1 MGTKGLATSP
11 RSRLRAALVALTAA
25 VGLFAVVLPVQ
36 ASAKYTPR
44 KFGELD
50 CNGKSTMQQSVRKT
64 MLCTDIR
71 GLAGVNNRNTWDG
84 RFYDNGLYIGHDEP
98 DMTFLSE
105 KPGSGNNVTWTETL
119 PTDPSAL
126 PTATSP
132 GSDVSHQFELSAAPW
147 FSMDMCDPNSFPQV
161 RPCTPM
167 SDANAPTCFGA
178 TGCTDRNVGSNAA
191 FMEMQFY
198 PPGFAPLADGISCD
212 NTHWCGALN
221 IDSLECTVNFVTCN
235 TACEEPVNFA
245 FIQRNGIPSGPA
257 NPQDFNVRTATPNSE
272 TLMMNPGDRL
282 EVHMWDAEVPGHP
295 GEKAFKVV
303 VTDLTTGQ
311 SGFMQASGVNGFHT
325 TSMADCSG
333 KPFNFQPEFN
343 TAAKN
348 NIVGWTALQTN
359 ISTQFET
366 GHWTSCTSLTDPF
379 PVIDAPAALK
389 GTVDTAFNRCH
400 GAYEDAAPGGDNP
413 KTSPEVGDG
422 FCYPAGFTHG
432 VLNSAPDLAT
442 GCTDGAFQNGDL
454 DFDGSPYWPEWPTGT
469 APTALYPGSFVQSL
483 PTSATA
489 QYGRFFIQTDLALS
503 ESTCRPS
510 GEGCAVP
517 PPAAPGHFYPY
528 WSRVT
533 SGGTCTLEFGNVSS
547 GTGVSDFGKDA
558 QYGTNQTPRIGYPE
572 FEGPVMSNACST

>member
-1 MGTKGLATSP
+1 MGTKVLATRG
-11 RSRLRAALVALTAA
+11 RSRLRVVLVSLTAA
-25 VGLFAVVLPVQ
+25 VGLFAVVLPAQ

-50 CNGKSTMQQSVRKT
+50 CNGKSTVQQSVRKT

-71 GLAGVNNRNTWDG
+71 GFAGVKNRNTWGG

-105 KPGSGNNVTWTETL
+105 KPGSGNNVTWFETL

-132 GSDVSHQFELSAAPW
+132 GSDVSHWFQLSAAPW
-147 FSMDMCDPNSFPQV
+147 FSMDMCDPSSYPQ
-161 RPCTPM
+161 RPCAPM
-167 SDANAPTCFGA
+167 SDSNAPTCFGP
-178 TGCTDRNVGSNAA
+178 TGCTDRNTGGGVA

-212 NTHWCGALN
+212 DTHWCGALN
-221 IDSLECTVNFVTCN
+221 IDSLECTVNFATCN

-245 FIQRNGIPSGPA
+245 FIQRNGIPPAGPS
-257 NPQDFNVRTATPNSE
+257 PQDFNVKTQTPNSE
-272 TLMMNPGDRL
+272 TLLMNPGDRL
-282 EVHMWDAEVPGHP
+282 MVHMWDAPVPGEP
-295 GEKAFKVV
+295 GQRAFKVE
-303 VTDLTTGQ
+303 VTDLTSGQTGY
-311 SGFMQASGVNGFHT
+311 MQASAVNGFHN
-325 TSMADCSG
+325 TSIADCSG
-333 KPFNFQPEFN
+333 KPFNFQPDYN
-343 TAAKN
+343 TAGFTHIAS
-348 NIVGWTALQTN
+348 WTALQTN
-359 ISTQFET
+359 ISTQYET
-366 GHWTSCTSLTDPF
+366 GHWESCSSLTDPF
-379 PVIDAPAALK
+379 PVIDAPAADK

-400 GAYEDAAPGGDNP
+400 GAYEDTVPGGDNP
-413 KTSPEVGDG
+413 KTSPETGDG

-442 GCTDGAFQNGDL
+442 GCTDSAFQNGDL
-454 DFDGSPYWPEWPTGT
+454 DFDGSPYWPEWPTGP
-469 APTALYPGSFVQSL
+469 APTSLFPGAMVQQL
-483 PTSATA
+483 PTSDGA

-517 PPAAPGHFYPY
+517 PPTAPGHFYPY

-533 SGGTCTLEFGNVSS
+533 SGGTCALEFGNVSS
-547 GTGVSDFGKDA
+547 GAGVNDFGMDA
-558 QYGTNQTPRIGYPE
+558 QYGTNQTPRLGYPE
-572 FEGPVMSNACST
+572 FEGPIISNACQT

>member
-1 MGTKGLATSP
+1 MGTKGLATGV
-11 RSRLRAALVALTAA
+11 RSRLRVVLVALTAV
-25 VGLFAVVLPVQ
+25 VGLWAVMLPAQ
-36 ASAKYTPR
+36 ASARYTPR

-50 CNGKSTMQQSVRKT
+50 CNGKSTVQQSVRKT
-64 MLCTDIR
+64 MLCTDVR
-71 GLAGVNNRNTWDG
+71 GFAGVSNRNTEDG
-84 RFYDNGLYIGHDEP
+84 HFYDNGLYIGHDEP

-119 PTDPSAL
+119 PRDPSAL
-126 PTATSP
+126 PTATRP
-132 GSDVSHQFELSAAPW
+132 GSDVSHQFQLSQAPW
-147 FSMDMCDPNSFPQV
+147 FSMDMCDPNSYPQG
-161 RPCTPM
+161 RPCTPT
-167 SDANAPTCFGA
+167 SDANAPSCFA
-178 TGCTDRNVGSNAA
+178 AVGCTDRNVGSDAA

-198 PPGFAPLADGISCD
+198 PPGFAPLADAISCD

-221 IDSLECTVNFVTCN
+221 IDSLECTVNFASCN
-235 TACEEPVNFA
+235 PKCTEPVNFA
-245 FIQRNGIPSGPA
+245 FIQRNGVPSGPA
-257 NPQDFNVRTATPNSE
+257 NPQDFNVRTQTPNSE
-272 TLMMNPGDRL
+272 TLLMNPGDRL
-282 EVHMWDAEVPGHP
+282 TVHMWDAEVPGHP
-295 GEKAFKVV
+295 GEKAFTVM

-379 PVIDAPAALK
+379 PVIDSPAALK
-389 GTVDTAFNRCH
+389 GIVDTAFDRCH
-400 GAYEDAAPGGDNP
+400 GAYENAAPGGDNP

-442 GCTDGAFQNGDL
+442 GCNDGAFQNGDL

-483 PTSATA
+483 PTSASA
-489 QYGRFFIQTDLALS
+489 QYPRFFLQTDLALS
-503 ESTCRPS
+503 ESTCTDS
-510 GEGCAVP
+510 GKGCAVP
-517 PPAAPGHFYPY
+517 PPNAPGHFYPY

-533 SGGTCTLEFGNVSS
+533 SGGVCTIEFGNVTSAP
-547 GTGVSDFGKDA
+547 GINDLGKDA
-558 QYGTNQTPRIGYPE
+558 QYGTDQIHRIGYSE
-572 FEGPVMSNACST
+572 FEGPVLSNACKT